1 MYAVYWFHK
10 ALLLIFNSNDVIA
23 LLQYSHS
30 STDFKWLILSLSNT
44 TFHNS
49 IPHFVHLHGISLF
62 WLFVELRCISNYFS
76 FESTILIRFVFG
88 VYLVMQMSITTLYF
102 WCNAIAMVLH
112 IYVANIIWTNSDQC
126 FFIENEYHFCFAM
139 KTPIVIDVIS
149 CTFATKVV

>member
-1 MYAVYWFHK
+1 MQIGESDPNSLLCCSYIVAAAGATMYAVYWFHK

-88 VYLVMQMSITTLYF
+88 VYLVTQIQVHYNF
-102 WCNAIAMVLH
+102 IFLH
-112 IYVANIIWTNSDQC
+112 IYVANYRNICYSSGLKSN
-126 FFIENEYHFCFAM
+126 
-139 KTPIVIDVIS
+139 
-149 CTFATKVV
+149 